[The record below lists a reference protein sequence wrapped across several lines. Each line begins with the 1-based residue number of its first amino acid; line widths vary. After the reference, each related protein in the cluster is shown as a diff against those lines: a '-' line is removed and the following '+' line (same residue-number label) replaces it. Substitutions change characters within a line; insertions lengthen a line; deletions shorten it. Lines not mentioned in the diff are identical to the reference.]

1 MIGNILNIS
10 IFLELIKIEE
20 TMKKFASLILIVS
33 FQGFTVFGQ
42 SIGEL
47 KRQAEIQKLKADNF
61 PKSEL
66 FIGANL
72 NSNFGTVESTTNSIN
87 LESVSVEFDNFIPS
101 FRLGYKYL
109 LTPEK
114 HHGLFIHFNRYSKR
128 ALKFSD
134 SNDFN
139 PAFDTSFNE
148 IQAGVVYGKFQLGFG
163 KILDD
168 QVLSS
173 TNPEQSSSY
182 SLNTIGLSYVLY
194 RSNDLSDPRK
204 LSDYWTVNTGLNYIS
219 DFEDLNYT
227 SLSIGF
233 NYHFTF
239 QRSLELED
247 KIWLQK
253 RTFE

>member
-1 MIGNILNIS
+1 
-10 IFLELIKIEE
+10 
-20 TMKKFASLILIVS
+20 MKKMAFITLIFALQA
-33 FQGFTVFGQ
+33 FMANGQ
-42 SIGEL
+42 SINEL
-47 KRQAEIQKLKADNF
+47 KKEAEIEKLRADNY
-61 PKSEL
+61 PRSEL
-66 FIGANL
+66 FVGAYL
-72 NSNFGTVESTTNSIN
+72 NSNFGTLESTSNTLN
-87 LESVSVEFDNFIPS
+87 LESVSMEFDNFIPS

-114 HHGLFIHFNRYSKR
+114 HHGLFVHFNRYSKR

-134 SNDFN
+134 SEDFI

-148 IQAGVVYGKFQLGFG
+148 IQLGVVYGKFQLGIG

-173 TNPEQSSSY
+173 SELNESLTY
-182 SLNTIGLSYVLY
+182 SLSTVSLSYVLF
-194 RSNDLSDPRK
+194 RSNDLSDPRN
-204 LSDYWTVNTGLNYIS
+204 LSDYWTVNAGLNYVS

-227 SLSIGF
+227 SFSIGF

-239 QRSLELED
+239 QRPLDLDD

-253 RTFE
+253 RTFN

>member
-1 MIGNILNIS
+1 MTKLIS
-10 IFLELIKIEE
+10 IIIIFC
-20 TMKKFASLILIVS
+20 
-33 FQGFTVFGQ
+33 FQGLTIYSQ

-47 KRQAEIQKLKADNF
+47 KKKVEIKKLKADNY

-66 FIGANL
+66 FFGANF
-72 NSNFGTVESTTNSIN
+72 NSNFGTIESTANNLN
-87 LESVSVEFDNFIPS
+87 LESVSMEFDNFIPS
-101 FRLGYKYL
+101 FRVGYKFL

-114 HHGLFIHFNRYSKR
+114 HHGLFIHFNRYSKK
-128 ALKFSD
+128 AINFSD
-134 SNDFN
+134 SNDYN
-139 PAFDTSFNE
+139 PAFNTSFNE

-173 TNPEQSSSY
+173 ANPEQSSSY

-239 QRSLELED
+239 QRPLDLED

>member
-1 MIGNILNIS
+1 
-10 IFLELIKIEE
+10 
-20 TMKKFASLILIVS
+20 MKKLVLLILIFC
-33 FQGFTVFGQ
+33 FQGLTVYAQ

-47 KRQAEIQKLKADNF
+47 KKKGEIQKLKADNY

-66 FIGANL
+66 FFGANL
-72 NSNFGTVESTTNSIN
+72 NSNFGTVESTTNTIN
-87 LESVSVEFDNFIPS
+87 LESVSMEFDNFIPS
-101 FRLGYKYL
+101 FRVGYKYL
-109 LTPEK
+109 LNPEK
-114 HHGLFIHFNRYSKR
+114 HHGLFFHFNRYSKK

-148 IQAGVVYGKFQLGFG
+148 IQAGVVYGKLQLGIG

-173 TNPEQSSSY
+173 AEQEETSSY
-182 SLNTIGLSYVLY
+182 SLNTVGLSYVLF
-194 RSNDLSDPRK
+194 RSNDLSDPRN
-204 LSDYWTVNTGLNYIS
+204 LSDYWTVNAGLNYVS

-227 SLSIGF
+227 SFSIGF

-239 QRSLELED
+239 QRPLDLDD

-253 RTFE
+253 RTFD

>member
-1 MIGNILNIS
+1 
-10 IFLELIKIEE
+10 
-20 TMKKFASLILIVS
+20 MKKLASLIMIIC
-33 FQGFTVFGQ
+33 FQGFTVHGQ

-47 KRQAEIQKLKADNF
+47 KKKAEIQKLKADNY
-61 PKSEL
+61 PKSE
-66 FIGANL
+66 FFFGANL
-72 NSNFGTVESTTNSIN
+72 NSNFGTLESTTNTIN
-87 LESVSVEFDNFIPS
+87 LESVSMEFDNFIPS

-109 LTPEK
+109 LNPEK
-114 HHGLFIHFNRYSKR
+114 HHGLFIHFNRYSKK
-128 ALKFSD
+128 ALKLSD

-148 IQAGVVYGKFQLGFG
+148 IRAGVVYGKLQLGIG

-173 TNPEQSSSY
+173 SSQEETASY
-182 SLNTIGLSYVLY
+182 SLNTVGLSYILF
-194 RSNDLSDPRK
+194 RSNDLSDPRN
-204 LSDYWTVNTGLNYIS
+204 LSDYWSVEAGLNYVS

-227 SLSIGF
+227 SFSIGF

-239 QRSLELED
+239 QRSLDLDD

-253 RTFE
+253 RTFD